1 LNAPQQVR
9 PAESQLQV
17 VITESPPGSS
27 VIIAATG
34 EIDMLTSPKLQDAIT
49 ESLAKR
55 PTALIIDLTEV
66 RFLASAGLQLLIIA
80 REDAGED
87 VRFAVV
93 ADGPATS
100 RPIEITGINKL
111 IDVHPTLDEAL
122 ARLSAS

>member
-1 LNAPQQVR
+1 
-9 PAESQLQV
+9 
-17 VITESPPGSS
+17 